1 VAHDDRPPGG
11 VERTAVLARTRV
23 LDGKYR
29 LGRLIG
35 EGGMGAVYEARHEGL
50 QASVAVKLLSE
61 HGSLDT
67 KAVTRFR
74 REARA
79 MGAIRHENV
88 VAVMDTGTDEY
99 GVPFLVME
107 LLEGESLAAVLRR
120 EHALSPGLACWI
132 ASQLLS
138 GLGAA
143 HARGVIHRDLK
154 PGNVFLARLS
164 DGSHRVKVLDF
175 GISKLGG
182 ESSTLDVTAEGSVVG
197 TPNFMAPEQITGEA
211 PADARTDLYAVGVLL
226 YRMVTGTLP
235 YIGRTSEE
243 LYQRVLVGGADS
255 PRRHNPEVPP
265 QLEAVILRALEVD
278 RARRFQDASSFRAA
292 LLEIAASVPSELP
305 TATDGLPAPH
315 SIPGT
320 DPSARGPA
328 RMPPSMSASVA
339 AGPAVSEDDATI
351 GLRGPRRAPPA
362 TETAKAIHARRPG
375 RLLLFLGLGGLLV
388 LILAAGGV
396 WMAQRDDAAAPGG
409 PLLRFGIVQ
418 YTSPEQVKAAHQ
430 PTLAHLG
437 RQLDRPVELVLAA
450 DDKDL
455 LRLLFDGEVD
465 LAALSPYT
473 YVRAVRRRSPG
484 LVLLAKPVT
493 PAGPSYQ
500 GLILTRADSGIRSLG
515 SLVGKRFC
523 YVSPSSTSGYLY
535 PRALLRKSGLDP
547 DRSFASISFGQEH
560 LNTLRLLDRG
570 ACDAAAVFSGALEQG
585 ERAGMQRAR
594 FHQLIATDRIP
605 YDAYVVLAGTAED
618 QVRAITGALLALE
631 PGSEL
636 AKRVFDRSTGDII
649 GFAGAVDGD
658 YDPVRQIEKFMTG
671 EEWRE

>member
-1 VAHDDRPPGG
+1 MPHDERPSGR
-11 VERTAVLARTRV
+11 VERTDVLARTRV

-50 QASVAVKLLSE
+50 QALVAVKLLSE
-61 HGSLDT
+61 HGSLDQ

-120 EHALSPGLACWI
+120 EHALSPALSCWI
-132 ASQLLS
+132 ASQALS

-143 HARGVIHRDLK
+143 HERGVVHRDLK

-164 DGSHRVKVLDF
+164 DGSHRVKILDF

-182 ESSTLDVTAEGSVVG
+182 DSSTLDVTAEGSLIG
-197 TPNFMAPEQITGEA
+197 TPHFMAPEQITGEA
-211 PADARTDLYAVGVLL
+211 PADARGDLYAVGVLL
-226 YRMVTGTLP
+226 YRMVAGCLP
-235 YIGRTSEE
+235 YTGRSADA
-243 LYQRVLVGGADS
+243 LYQQVLRGGAES
-255 PRRHNPEVPP
+255 PRKYNPQVPP
-265 QLEAVILRALEVD
+265 ELEAVIMRAMSPD
-278 RARRFQDASSFRAA
+278 RAKRYQDAAAFRAA
-292 LLEIAASVPSELP
+292 LREIAAIVPGELP

-315 SIPGT
+315 AIPASG
-320 DPSARGPA
+320 PIAGASATA
-328 RMPPSMSASVA
+328 
-339 AGPAVSEDDATI
+339 DAPTV
-351 GLRGPRRAPPA
+351 GLRRPAPPQPSA
-362 TETAKAIHARRPG
+362 TETARAVPGSRLRARTFS
-375 RLLLFLGLGGLLV
+375 LVALGGLV
-388 LILAAGGV
+388 AFTMAAVATVWLAR
-396 WMAQRDDAAAPGG
+396 RDSAAAPSG

-418 YTSPEQVKAAHQ
+418 YTAPDQVKAAHQ
-430 PTLAHLG
+430 TTLDHLSD
-437 RQLDRPVELVLAA
+437 QLDRPVELVLAA

-455 LRLLFDGEVD
+455 LRLLFDGEVE

-473 YVRAVRRRSPG
+473 YVRAVRSENPD
-484 LVLLAKPVT
+484 LALLAKPVT

-500 GLILTRADSGIRSLG
+500 GVILTRVDSGIGSLED
-515 SLVGKRFC
+515 LVGKRFC

-535 PRALLRKSGLDP
+535 PRALLRKAGLDP
-547 DRSFASISFGQEH
+547 DRTFASVSFGQEH

-570 ACDAAAVFSGALEQG
+570 ACDAAAVFVEALDQG
-585 ERAGMQRAR
+585 ERAGMPRAR
-594 FHQLIATDRIP
+594 FLQLAATDRIP
-605 YDAYVVLAGTAED
+605 YDAYVVLARTAPE
-618 QVRAITGALLALE
+618 QVRAIAGALLALE

-636 AKRVFDRSTGDII
+636 AGRVFHGSGTII
-649 GFAGAVDGD
+649 GFARASDSD
-658 YDPVRQIEKFMTG
+658 YDPVRSIEKFMTG
-671 EEWRE
+671 EERRK